1 MGGLVGLNL
10 LEEKGVRYNME
21 AKVSPGLQ
29 LPNWINPKK
38 IARKPNS
45 SLQFFQKYGEQQFYR
60 VPASCN
66 LLTKRGRFHGPV
78 VLKVSCSSE
87 TSPAS
92 VLESGSYAASFDES
106 KIIENKSEEID
117 PYLNGRC
124 IYLVGMMDL
133 EKTTVGK
140 VLSEALGYSFCD
152 CDMLIEEAV
161 GGSTVAEIFKLHGE
175 NFFRDNETIAQVSLI
190 STSVVWRYMQKG
202 ISVWLDVP
210 LEALARRITAVGTNS
225 RPLLHHESG
234 DPYSKTMKRLTYL
247 FEERGEAYTNADV
260 KVSLEDI
267 AAKLGLEDVCNLTP
281 TVIAL
286 EARSTLGIGVNG
298 QHGNLVGG
306 GVPAG
311 EEDWRGSLWLGEEK
325 VACQGFGVGC
335 VENREYSHMPYKI
348 TPGVVRLLKSKHD
361 IVPPELKDSKKLTKS

>member
-1 MGGLVGLNL
+1 
-10 LEEKGVRYNME
+10 ME
-21 AKVSPGLQ
+21 GWLAIAQ
-29 LPNWINPKK
+29 LDKLKEDCKK
-38 IARKPNS
+38 TE
-45 SLQFFQKYGEQQFYR
+45 QFFAVFSEVWEQQFSR

-92 VLESGSYAASFDES
+92 LLESGSYAASFDES
-106 KIIENKSEEID
+106 KIIENKSEEIE

-124 IYLVGMMDL
+124 IYLVGMMGSG
-133 EKTTVGK
+133 KTTVGK

-161 GGSTVAEIFKLHGE
+161 GGSTVAEIFKLYGE
-175 NFFRDNETIAQVSLI
+175 NFFRDNETEVLHKLSLMHRLVVS
-190 STSVVWRYMQKG
+190 TGGGAVVRPINWRYMQKG

-247 FEERGEAYTNADV
+247 FEERGEAYKNADV

-298 QHGNLVGG
+298 QHG
-306 GVPAG
+306 
-311 EEDWRGSLWLGEEK
+311 
-325 VACQGFGVGC
+325 
-335 VENREYSHMPYKI
+335 
-348 TPGVVRLLKSKHD
+348 KS
-361 IVPPELKDSKKLTKS
+361 ELNA